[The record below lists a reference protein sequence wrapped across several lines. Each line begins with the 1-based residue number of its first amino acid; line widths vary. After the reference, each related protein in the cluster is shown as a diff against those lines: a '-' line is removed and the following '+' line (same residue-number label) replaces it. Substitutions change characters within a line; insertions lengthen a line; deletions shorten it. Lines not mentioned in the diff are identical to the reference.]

1 MITAATWKTGMR
13 IGLETTWKLG
23 KIIFPITLIVTLMQ
37 HTPLVDLI
45 VFIFTPIMDW
55 FGLPGDA
62 AIVLALGNLLN
73 LYAAIGAMLTMDLT
87 IKQVF
92 ILSVMLSFSHNLL
105 VETAIASKIGVKAW
119 IMAITR
125 LGLAFFSAIIINQI
139 WNGGEQLAQY
149 GMISNSQPELNEW
162 PDIILHG
169 AQTSLF
175 GILQMA
181 MIVIPLMIGV
191 QILKDVKALPYLAK
205 GLTPF
210 TKILGVSDKTGVTL
224 MAGLIFGIAYG
235 AGVIIQ
241 AAKEDNLSK
250 KDLYL
255 ISIFLVACH
264 AVIEDTLLFV
274 PLGIN
279 VLPLLLIRLLLAIII
294 TAITAHIWK
303 RLEIK
308 ANKIS
313 EHKSI

>member
-1 MITAATWKTGMR
+1 MITAATWKTGTR

-45 VFIFTPIMDW
+45 VFLFTPIMDW

-87 IKQVF
+87 IKEVF
-92 ILSVMLSFSHNLL
+92 ILSVMLSFSHNLI

-119 IMAITR
+119 VMASTR
-125 LGLAFFSAIIINQI
+125 LGLAFLSAIVINLV

-149 GMISNSQPELNEW
+149 GMISNNQPELDGW
-162 PDIILHG
+162 PDIILYG
-169 AQTSLF
+169 IQTSLF

-181 MIVIPLMIGV
+181 VIVIPLMIGV

-241 AAKEDNLSK
+241 AAKEDNLSQ

-264 AVIEDTLLFV
+264 AVVEDTLLFV

-279 VLPLLLIRLLLAIII
+279 VLPLLLIRLILAIVI
-294 TAITAHIWK
+294 TAVTAHIWK
-303 RLEIK
+303 RLEERFSK
-308 ANKIS
+308 VS
-313 EHKSI
+313 EQKSI